1 MGVSKDNVI
10 GLGLAIFS
18 SIFIGSSYIIK
29 KKGLI
34 KAGASGIRAG
44 SISLLANR
52 KMYNIF
58 VDIHY
63 GVITVQSNTT
73 AVYACELY
81 ICNDYVQDSSC
92 ICLTKF

>member
-29 KKGLI
+29 KKGLM

-44 SISLLANR
+44 SISLLADR
-52 KMYNIF
+52 NIQF
-58 VDIHY
+58 CL
-63 GVITVQSNTT
+63 S
-73 AVYACELY
+73 LY
-81 ICNDYVQDSSC
+81 IDMLLQWTQTQQLLVHMDCIYVMCKIVAASA
-92 ICLTKF
+92 